1 MKCTSY
7 QAFAIFSTK
16 RTARTMEH
24 LSEKNAHLSVIYFLR
39 SNSCI
44 KKELR
49 PTSTEKNFIQ
59 VKAQMQS
66 KQASQIQVQ
75 HFHRCLLV
83 LHSTHILK
91 HNHLLKVLMEWD
103 LKAKVITLQA
113 SDKLLKE
120 KFIHPMNN
128 LQTQQVV
135 GAEVE
140 LETQQ
145 EVKER
150 QFGVVDK
157 ELSLHQWVQN
167 LHHHNPV
174 QLQVL
179 L

>member
-7 QAFAIFSTK
+7 QAYAIFSTK
-16 RTARTMEH
+16 RTARIKEH
-24 LSEKNAHLSVIYFLR
+24 LSEKNAHLSVIYFLQ

-49 PTSTEKNFIQ
+49 PMSIEKNFIQ

-83 LHSTHILK
+83 LRSTHILK
-91 HNHLLKVLMEWD
+91 HNNLLKVLMEWD
-103 LKAKVITLQA
+103 LRAKVTTLQA
-113 SDKLLKE
+113 LDKQPKE

-135 GAEVE
+135 GVEVE

-150 QFGVVDK
+150 QFGVADM

-167 LHHHNPV
+167 LHHHSPV